1 MSNVI
6 IDIAAQFTGK
16 PAFKKADTAVSQ
28 LNRNTKNLGKTLTRT
43 FSTAAVLAFSRASIK
58 AFAEDD
64 KAATALGTTLKN
76 LNLAYGSNIGTV
88 NGFIDRLEAQTGV
101 LDDELRPAMDRL
113 LRATGSVTKAQEL
126 LNLSLDIAAGTGKS
140 VTQVSQSLQKAFLGQ
155 TQAIGRLG
163 VGLTKAELSSSSFEE
178 IQQRLTALFA
188 GQATA
193 AANTFA
199 GQLDKLTIAA
209 NNAKETIGAGLY
221 DAITALSGGGA
232 TAATDNIDKLAKAI
246 ADTVS
251 NAAKLIAR
259 LKDLKPLL
267 IAIGVGAALYFAPI
281 TTAVAGLV
289 LLMSSLNKELDKLSF
304 RKGIIPGGMGN
315 VAMTGGTNQDTQR
328 ADAAAAKKAAAA
340 AAKAKKEEA
349 AAQAK
354 ILRDKRLG
362 LLIDK
367 ANLAL
372 GKGSNVFDL
381 DKIQNAA
388 ALANQAEL
396 LGKATN
402 SAQLLQITN
411 DTARLNVKRSISE
424 LEDAI
429 AAKDEAAIT
438 AATKKLEKDLGILGT
453 LMKQDLKMQ
462 DIKSILESLKPKDL
476 INLGN
481 LDAAIA
487 KMIELNKLQNT
498 KATATTPTAA
508 EAASVYTIPKNTTDF
523 TLNNP
528 AIFKLIDKMLPSNSY
543 NEQLVT
549 ALNAGADLPSAVRGA
564 NYQARAEQEYAMF
577 LSQINLGGIAG
588 ASLTSGMEQ
597 GLPLSSSLS
606 GARYAAQG
614 AAAYGAGATIINN
627 FGVVGDPNSAAEL
640 MNQVL
645 QDAIDR
651 GTLRGGAT
659 L

>member
-209 NNAKETIGAGLY
+209 NNAKETLGKGLY

-232 TAATDNIDKLAKAI
+232 TAATDNIDKLAKGI
-246 ADTVS
+246 ADAVT

-259 LKDLKPLL
+259 LKELKPIL

-315 VAMTGGTNQDTQR
+315 VSMTVSSQDTQR

-340 AAKAKKEEA
+340 VAKSKKEEA

-367 ANLAL
+367 ANLVL
-372 GKGSNVFDL
+372 GKGSDLFDIE
-381 DKIQNAA
+381 KIQNAA

-498 KATATTPTAA
+498 KATAASPTAA

-523 TLNNP
+523 T
-528 AIFKLIDKMLPSNSY
+528 IE
-543 NEQLVT
+543 NEKIYKVASEVLFAGATEQMRQ